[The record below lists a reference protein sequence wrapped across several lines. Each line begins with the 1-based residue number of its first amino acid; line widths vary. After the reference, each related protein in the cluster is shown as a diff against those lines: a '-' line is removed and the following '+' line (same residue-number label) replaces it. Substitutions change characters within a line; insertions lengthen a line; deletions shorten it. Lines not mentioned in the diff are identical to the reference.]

1 MEKFD
6 IEKYNKNPNRP
17 IVDEEGHSVRV
28 LCTNLMEK
36 SDRGRYVILGLVKR
50 IDENGKPYDSVET
63 YTWRGEPCLRE
74 SKQLY
79 FSPSTKICWV
89 CLFKDEDF
97 PDIPRAE
104 VTNSRMQMLVYKALP
119 GFIDCK
125 EVEWEE

>member
-17 IVDEEGHSVRV
+17 IIDEEGHPVRV
-28 LCTNLMEK
+28 LCTDLMEK

-74 SKQLY
+74 SRQLY
-79 FSPSTKICWV
+79 FSPSKKICWV

-97 PDIPRAE
+97 PDIPKAE
-104 VTNSRMQMLVYKALP
+104 VTNSGTQMLAYKALP

-125 EVEWEE
+125 EVEWED

>member
-17 IVDEEGHSVRV
+17 IIDEEGHPVRV
-28 LCTNLMEK
+28 LCTDPMEK

-50 IDENGKPYDSVET
+50 IDENGEPYDSVET

-74 SKQLY
+74 SRQLY
-79 FSPSTKICWV
+79 FSPSKKICWV

-104 VTNSRMQMLVYKALP
+104 VTNSETQVLAYEALP
-119 GFIDCK
+119 DFIGYK
-125 EVEWEE
+125 TFEWKD

>member
-17 IVDEEGHSVRV
+17 IIDEEGHPVRV
-28 LCTNLMEK
+28 LCTDLMEK

-74 SKQLY
+74 SRQLY
-79 FSPSTKICWV
+79 FSPSTKNCWV
-89 CLFKDEDF
+89 RLFKDEDF

-104 VTNSRMQMLVYKALP
+104 VTNSQTQMLVYKALP

>member
-17 IVDEEGHSVRV
+17 IIDEEGHPVRV
-28 LCTNLMEK
+28 LCTDLMEK

-74 SKQLY
+74 SRQLY
-79 FSPSTKICWV
+79 FSPSKKICWV

-97 PDIPRAE
+97 PDIPKAE
-104 VTNSRMQMLVYKALP
+104 VTNSGTQMLVYKALP

-125 EVEWEE
+125 EVEWDD

>member
-6 IEKYNKNPNRP
+6 IERYNKNPNRP
-17 IVDEEGHSVRV
+17 IIDEEGHPVRV
-28 LCTNLMEK
+28 LCTDLMEK

-74 SKQLY
+74 SRQLY
-79 FSPSTKICWV
+79 FSPSKKICWV

-97 PDIPRAE
+97 PDIPKAE
-104 VTNSRMQMLVYKALP
+104 VTNSGTQMLAYKALP

-125 EVEWEE
+125 EVEWDD

>member
-6 IEKYNKNPNRP
+6 IEKYNKNQNRP
-17 IVDEEGHSVRV
+17 IIDEEGHPVRV
-28 LCTNLMEK
+28 LCTDLMEK

-74 SKQLY
+74 SRQLY
-79 FSPSTKICWV
+79 FSPSTKNCWV

-104 VTNSRMQMLVYKALP
+104 VTNSQTQMLVYKALP

>member
-17 IVDEEGHSVRV
+17 IIDEEGHPVRV
-28 LCTNLMEK
+28 LCTDLMEK

-74 SKQLY
+74 SRQLY
-79 FSPSTKICWV
+79 FSPSKKICWV

-97 PDIPRAE
+97 PDIPKAE
-104 VTNSRMQMLVYKALP
+104 VTNSGTQMLAYKALP

-125 EVEWEE
+125 EVEWDD

>member
-17 IVDEEGHSVRV
+17 IIDEEGHPVRV
-28 LCTNLMEK
+28 LCTDLMEK

-74 SKQLY
+74 SRQLY
-79 FSPSTKICWV
+79 FSPSTKNCWV

-104 VTNSRMQMLVYKALP
+104 VTNSQTQMLVYKALP

>member
-6 IEKYNKNPNRP
+6 IERYNKNPNRP
-17 IVDEEGHSVRV
+17 IIDEEGHPVRV
-28 LCTNLMEK
+28 LCTDLMEK

-74 SKQLY
+74 SRQLY
-79 FSPSTKICWV
+79 FSPSKKICWV
-89 CLFKDEDF
+89 CLFRDEDF

-104 VTNSRMQMLVYKALP
+104 VTNSGMQMLAYKALP

-125 EVEWEE
+125 EVEWED

>member
-17 IVDEEGHSVRV
+17 IIDEEGHPVRV
-28 LCTNLMEK
+28 LCTDLMEK

-50 IDENGKPYDSVET
+50 IDENGEPYDSVET

-74 SKQLY
+74 SRQLY
-79 FSPSTKICWV
+79 FSPSKKICWV

-104 VTNSRMQMLVYKALP
+104 VTNSETHVLAYEALP
-119 GFIDCK
+119 DFIGYK
-125 EVEWEE
+125 TFEWKD

>member
-17 IVDEEGHSVRV
+17 IIDEEGHPVRV
-28 LCTNLMEK
+28 LCTDLMEK

-50 IDENGKPYDSVET
+50 IDEYGKPYDSVET

-74 SKQLY
+74 SRQLY

-104 VTNSRMQMLVYKALP
+104 VTNSRTQMLVYKALP

-125 EVEWEE
+125 EVEWEV

>member
-17 IVDEEGHSVRV
+17 IIDEEGHPVRV
-28 LCTNLMEK
+28 LCTDLMEK

-74 SKQLY
+74 SRQLY

-104 VTNSRMQMLVYKALP
+104 VTNSQTQMLVYKALP

>member
-17 IVDEEGHSVRV
+17 IIDEEGHPVRV
-28 LCTNLMEK
+28 LCTDLMEK

-74 SKQLY
+74 SRQLY

-104 VTNSRMQMLVYKALP
+104 VTNSRTQMLVYKALP